1 MISIP
6 GYELKNFFEGGRS
19 MERFWLEATK
29 LNLAIHPV
37 ISPLYLFSR
46 ILHGEGEGLDEKNIQ
61 ELKYLREAF
70 NKIAGTGNNDSEVF
84 LTKIA
89 IAKEPEL
96 KAHRLPVKDILN
108 FEE

>member
-1 MISIP
+1 
-6 GYELKNFFEGGRS
+6 
-19 MERFWLEATK
+19 MERFWLETTN

-46 ILHGEGEGLDEKNIQ
+46 ILHGNGEGLDEKNIK
-61 ELKYLREAF
+61 ELQYLREAF
-70 NKIAGTGNNDSEVF
+70 NKIAGTGKNDAEVF
-84 LTKIA
+84 LTKID
-89 IAKEPEL
+89 IAKEPVL